1 MPLHPLQSRV
11 DTSPPLPR
19 PPTAVVRA
27 VYATSRQNPGLFH
40 REAKRASIAER
51 RVLVQF
57 WGLAELRRCLAY
69 PCRRPP
75 SSPAFAPSPTKS
87 RPDTPDTKIK
97 LRLLWCRGAGHH
109 PLARHSRTQALT
121 FQADTRDPPSLSP
134 PQARVLLC
142 APPFAPLVHADAHT
156 RPVESDFR
164 LRLLPLPQTRRPAGV
179 VTLRIQE
186 TRRTEMANGVDT
198 QVRSLCSNISERSHR
213 YSLCLLLCSHCVLCS
228 GRL

>member
-1 MPLHPLQSRV
+1 MSTRR
-11 DTSPPLPR
+11 PLPR

-87 RPDTPDTKIK
+87 RPDTPETKIG
-97 LRLLWCRGAGHH
+97 LLWYRGGSVRLGTPAHRRAHLPGRHTR
-109 PLARHSRTQALT
+109 PSFPQPTASARAAL
-121 FQADTRDPPSLSP
+121 RSS
-134 PQARVLLC
+134 LC
-142 APPFAPLVHADAHT
+142 AAVHADAHT
-156 RPVESDFR
+156 RPVELTFGCGSCLAADAATGGR
-164 LRLLPLPQTRRPAGV
+164 RHPPHPRNQTDRNGEWCRHAGAVALL
-179 VTLRIQE
+179 
-186 TRRTEMANGVDT
+186 
-198 QVRSLCSNISERSHR
+198 
-213 YSLCLLLCSHCVLCS
+213 
-228 GRL
+228 